1 MADVIIDLRS
11 DTVTRPSAGMREA
24 MMAAE
29 VGDDVFGDDPTVI
42 ELERRVAQLL
52 GHEAALFAPSGTMAN
67 QICLQT
73 LVPPTYE
80 LLCDVGAHIVTYE
93 LAAAAAFGGISTRTW
108 TPGGSTLD
116 LELIESLVMPEGFRA
131 AVTRAIAVEQTY
143 GRDGGTVIAYD
154 SLAALRRIADRAG
167 VALHCDGARIWHA
180 SVATGVP
187 LDAYGALFDT
197 MSVCLSKGLGA
208 PVGSVLVSSAEN
220 IERAR
225 LIRKRMGGGMRQVG
239 ILAAAGL
246 YALEHNLP
254 RLDLDHA
261 KARRLASALAQ
272 YGVCDPATVE
282 TNMVMLDLREAAFDG
297 PSLARAASA
306 EGILCAAVGPRT
318 LRLIPHLDV
327 DDDGIDRAIEVFST
341 LLK

>member
-1 MADVIIDLRS
+1 VADVLIDLRS

-24 MMAAE
+24 MMNAE

-42 ELERRVAQLL
+42 ELEGRVASLL

-80 LLCDVGAHIVTYE
+80 LLCDAGAHIVTYE

-108 TPGGSTLD
+108 TPGGAALD
-116 LELIESLVMPEGFRA
+116 LGLIESLIMPDGFRA

-143 GRDGGTVIAYD
+143 GRDGGTIVAYD

-187 LDAYGALFDT
+187 LDAYGVLFDT
-197 MSVCLSKGLGA
+197 VSVCLSKGLGA

-225 LIRKRMGGGMRQVG
+225 LIRKRLGGGMRQVG

-246 YALEHNLP
+246 YALDHNLP
-254 RLDLDHA
+254 RLGLDHA
-261 KARRLASALAQ
+261 KAQRLASALAPL
-272 YGVCDPATVE
+272 GVCDPATVE
-282 TNMVMLDLREAAFDG
+282 TNMVMLDVREAPMDG
-297 PSLARAASA
+297 PALARAASA
-306 EGILCAAVGPRT
+306 EGVLCAAVGPRT
-318 LRLIPHLDV
+318 VRLIAHLDV
-327 DDDGIDRAIEVFST
+327 DDAGIDRAIEVFT
-341 LLK
+341 ALLK

>member
-1 MADVIIDLRS
+1 MADFVVDLRS

-80 LLCDVGAHIVTYE
+80 LLCDAGAHIVTYE
-93 LAAAAAFGGISTRTW
+93 LAAAATFGGISTRTW
-108 TPGGSTLD
+108 TPGGSSLNLD
-116 LELIESLVMPEGFRA
+116 LIESLVMPDGYRA

-143 GRDGGTVIAYD
+143 GRDGGTIVPFA
-154 SLAALRRIADRAG
+154 SLEGLRGVADRAG

-180 SVATGVP
+180 SVATGIP
-187 LDAYGALFDT
+187 LATYGGLFDT
-197 MSVCLSKGLGA
+197 VSVCLSKGLGA

-220 IERAR
+220 VERAR
-225 LIRKRMGGGMRQVG
+225 LIRKRLGGGMRQVG

-246 YALEHNLP
+246 YALDHNLP
-254 RLDLDHA
+254 RLALDHA
-261 KARRLASALAQ
+261 KAQRLAEALSA
-272 YGVCDPATVE
+272 YGVCDPSSVE
-282 TNMVMLDLREAAFDG
+282 TNMVMLDLRKAALDG
-297 PSLARAASA
+297 PSLARAATE
-306 EGILCAAVGPRT
+306 EGVLCAAVGPRT
-318 LRLIPHLDV
+318 VRLIPHLDV
-327 DDDGIDRAIEVFST
+327 DDAGIDRAIEVFSA